1 MIYGDR
7 LRLRAIE
14 RADLPHFVQW
24 LNDPQVRLY
33 LGSDLPIS
41 QAAEELW
48 FENMLKAPPEERPLA
63 IEVQEGDAWKLIG
76 NASFMHIDWHA
87 RSAEIGLFIGDKLY
101 WDKGHGTQVT
111 HLLLRHGFETL
122 NLNRIYLQ
130 VNAENQRAIRC
141 YEKAGFVLEGRLRQA
156 AYRGGNYQDMLIM
169 SVIRSEWNPS
179 GWMVSK
185 LRVLQGKERPAESS

>member
-14 RADLPHFVQW
+14 RTDLPYFVQW

-33 LGSDLPIS
+33 LNSDLPIS
-41 QAAEELW
+41 QAAEERW
-48 FENMLKAPPEERPLA
+48 FENVLQAPPEERPLA

-76 NASFMHIDWHA
+76 NAGFMYIDWHA
-87 RSAEIGLFIGDKLY
+87 RSAEIGLFIGDRSY
-101 WDKGHGTQVT
+101 WDKGHGTQVV

-122 NLNRIYLQ
+122 NLNRIYLR

-156 AYRGGNYQDMLIM
+156 VYRRGNYQDVLIM
-169 SVIRSEWNPS
+169 SVLRSEWNPS
-179 GWMVSK
+179 GWTVSK
-185 LRVLQGKERPAESS
+185 LRMLERQERG

>member
-14 RADLPHFVQW
+14 RADLPSFVQW
-24 LNDPQVRLY
+24 LNDPQVRLH

-41 QAAEELW
+41 QASEEVW
-48 FENMLKAPPEERPLA
+48 FENVLKDPPEERPLA
-63 IEVQEGDAWKLIG
+63 IEVQEGDSWKLIG

-87 RSAEIGLFIGDKLY
+87 RSAEVGLFIGDRSY
-101 WDKGHGTQVT
+101 WDKGHGTQVM

-122 NLNRIYLQ
+122 NLNRIYLR

-156 AYRGGNYQDMLIM
+156 VYRRGNYQDVLVM
-169 SVIRSEWNPS
+169 SVLRSEWSPS
-179 GWMVSK
+179 GWTVSK
-185 LRVLQGKERPAESS
+185 LRMLEGKEHTAE